1 MHFFVLLCFVFW
13 AAYITGVA
21 HAEQQREFL
30 VSDTE
35 PKLVV
40 LRNYANEFICGTFNE
55 TTKEL
60 LNEFTFLNRDNLDQN
75 VSFKLK
81 KVGPLK
87 PVELE

>member
-1 MHFFVLLCFVFW
+1 MQLFLLLFLISW

-30 VSDTE
+30 VIDTE
-35 PKLVV
+35 PQLVV
-40 LRNYANEFICGTFNE
+40 LRNYANEFICGRFNE

-60 LNEFTFLNRDNLDQN
+60 LNEFSFLNRDNLDQN